1 MPKPK
6 NDEITR
12 LSADA
17 TTVVPTLCPTKAF
30 TLDKISRCFSFETIP
45 QGLYC
50 GYIRFVAILTKRLL
64 AMVKTGFTMM

>member
-30 TLDKISRCFSFETIP
+30 TLDKISRCF
-45 QGLYC
+45 
-50 GYIRFVAILTKRLL
+50 
-64 AMVKTGFTMM
+64 